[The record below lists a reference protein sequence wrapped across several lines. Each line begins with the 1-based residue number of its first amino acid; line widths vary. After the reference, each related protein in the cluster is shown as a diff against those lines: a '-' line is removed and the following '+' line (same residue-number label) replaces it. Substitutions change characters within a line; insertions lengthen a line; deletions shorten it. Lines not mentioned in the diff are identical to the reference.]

1 MTDRIKQLAQ
11 QAKDSIPMGT
21 LGVAEWIEL
30 YNQTLAEL
38 IVLDCADHLSDRG
51 EFTSAESIKAHF
63 GINR

>member
-1 MTDRIKQLAQ
+1 
-11 QAKDSIPMGT
+11 MGT